1 MFPKTTTWNP
11 SSSETKKPRKVN
23 NDKLPTS
30 DVSHKVKDCDHEEE
44 KKYKKNMLLKK
55 KYFKSKLVGTD
66 NVNKNKDTSVE
77 TSDNNVNIPSMG
89 TPVFFQLTN

>member
-1 MFPKTTTWNP
+1 
-11 SSSETKKPRKVN
+11 
-23 NDKLPTS
+23 
-30 DVSHKVKDCDHEEE
+30 
-44 KKYKKNMLLKK
+44 MLLKK